1 MMASWDRRYSRRQFI
16 RGAAGVATGAV
27 AMGSAGGLL
36 AACGNSSTSTSTKL
50 QTGALPL
57 KRDPETLVVAMD
69 AFTNDF
75 DPASYFL
82 LAAIVPS
89 FGVYDSLMRMSGNS
103 ATATKPWLAE
113 KISQNAN
120 KSVWTFSLRPGVKYS
135 DGTPLTAN
143 TVKAAYDRT
152 LTANLGAGSTLQHYI
167 TDAKQIVARDP
178 GTLVMDLG
186 VPVPQFDLIAASQYG
201 MGIVNPNVVQ
211 QQGKN
216 AHTYLATHSAGSGAY
231 MVESVVPG
239 SQITLVQN
247 PHYWGGW
254 SGSHFKKIIILQVPE
269 NSSRREGMESG
280 DFDIAFPSTPQDTA
294 ALRSTPGIFVGNQKV
309 LGMDYVILG
318 TSGHLAD
325 PRARQA
331 VNLLFPID
339 QYVSSVFKDTIA
351 TPVSM
356 LPAGML
362 YTVPGTYKPSVDV
375 SKAKTLLQQAGV
387 KPGTQLTYHF
397 YTGQGDQA
405 GLLLQSQL
413 QLVGLNVKIVEQ
425 AYPAFVK
432 DISSPLPVSQRPDM
446 AYWFWWPEFNS
457 PADFAFP
464 ILSNMATPK
473 YSLFNGGYY
482 NNTAVNKAINDGF
495 PDAGNHSLMTQ
506 LWSDAQTVMGQQ
518 DPPWIPLGQIID
530 TSYLRTDI
538 KGYVANPVYVQSYDF
553 YALSRG

>member
-1 MMASWDRRYSRRQFI
+1 MPSWNRDYSRRQFV
-16 RGAAGVATGAV
+16 RGAAGVATSAM
-27 AMGSAGGLL
+27 AMGSVGSVL
-36 AACGNSSTSTSTKL
+36 AACGSSSTSSKTRSA
-50 QTGALPL
+50 TGAAL

-82 LAAIVPS
+82 LSAIVPS

-113 KISQNAN
+113 KITTNAN
-120 KSVWTFSLRPGVKYS
+120 KSVWTFSLRSGVKYS
-135 DGTPLTAN
+135 DGTPLDAN

-167 TDAKQIVARDP
+167 MDAKQIVANDP

-186 VPVPQFDLIAASQYG
+186 VSVPRFDLIAASQYG
-201 MGIVNPNVVQ
+201 MGIVNPKVAA

-231 MVESVVPG
+231 MVESVTPG
-239 SQITLVQN
+239 SQIVLVQN

-254 SGSHFKKIIILQVPE
+254 SRSHFKKIIILQVPE
-269 NSSRREGMESG
+269 NSSRREGMQSG
-280 DFDIAFPSTPQDTA
+280 DFDIAFASTPQDTA
-294 ALRSTPGIFVGNQKV
+294 ALRSTPGIFVGNTQV

-318 TSGHLAD
+318 QFGPLAD

-339 QYVSSVFKDTIA
+339 QYVSSVFKNTIA

-356 LPAGML
+356 LPNGML
-362 YTVPGTYKPSVDV
+362 YTVAGSYKPSVNV

-387 KPGTQLTYHF
+387 KPGTQLTYEF

-413 QLVGLNVKIVEQ
+413 ALVGLNVKIVEK
-425 AYPAFVK
+425 AYPAFVN
-432 DISSPLPVSQRPDM
+432 DISTQQKPESQHPDM

-457 PADFAFP
+457 PSDFAFP

-473 YSLFNGGYY
+473 YNLFNGGYY
-482 NNTAVNKAINDGF
+482 NNAAVNTAINEGF
-495 PDAGNHSLMTQ
+495 TKAGDQQLVSQ
-506 LWSDAQTVMGQQ
+506 LWRTAQTVMGSE